1 VKELS
6 KKQLLQRVEELQT
19 ENILL
24 RQKVDLLV
32 RKIFGASSE
41 KLDASQLDLFLL
53 QTENMPG
60 KPEASSAL
68 EEADPQPQVRA
79 KAKCGRDRW
88 PKDLPVVEQV
98 IDPEEVAA
106 QPEQWRC
113 IGEEVSEQLDY
124 EPARFLKRRLVRR
137 KYVSCQDAWAKPII
151 APLPPVLRERGGA
164 APGLLAQIIVSKFVD
179 HLPLYR
185 QEQIYRTRHGVDL
198 SRHTMVRWLELAA
211 DWLGPIYRHIRTG
224 VMGGGYVQVDETP
237 VPYLEPGHGTARM
250 GYFWTASRPGGDVVY
265 QWQTSRGAVCL
276 DNVLSVDFRGIVQ
289 CDGYSAYGSFAR
301 KKEDIELAAC
311 WAHVRRKFHEAREQ
325 EPLMATWLLRQIH
338 HLYRIERKLRRAKS
352 GPQLRAA
359 MRAHQAKP
367 VYARLHRVLTR
378 LKMKRR
384 YLPRS
389 GMGMAIAYTL
399 NLWPQL
405 GVYLDDG
412 RVEIDQNLVENAI
425 RPTALGKKN
434 WLFIGDAEAGQRSA
448 ILYTLVECC
457 RRHGLDPFAY
467 LRDILTR
474 LPTATNWQIDQLT
487 PGAWA
492 RNRNREQIAR
502 AA

>member
-19 ENILL
+19 ENTLL
-24 RQKVDLLV
+24 RQKVDLLI

-41 KLDASQLDLFLL
+41 KLDAAQLDLFLL
-53 QTENMPG
+53 QTENAPG
-60 KPEASSAL
+60 KPVASSAL
-68 EEADPQPQVRA
+68 EEADPQPQARA
-79 KAKCGRDRW
+79 KARRSRDRW
-88 PKDLPVVEQV
+88 PEDLPVVEQV

-124 EPARFLKRRLVRR
+124 EPARFLRRRLVRR
-137 KYVSCQDAWAKPII
+137 KYVSRQDAWARPLI
-151 APLPPVLRERGGA
+151 APLPSVLQERGSA

-250 GYFWTASRPGGDVVY
+250 GYFWTASRPGGDVIY
-265 QWQTSRGAVCL
+265 QWETSRGAACL
-276 DNVLSVDFRGIVQ
+276 ENVLPVDFCGIVQ

-325 EPLMATWLLRQIH
+325 DPLMATWLLRQIG
-338 HLYRIERKLRRAKS
+338 HLYRIERKLRLSKV
-352 GPQLRAA
+352 GPRLRAA
-359 MRAHQAKP
+359 VRTHQARP
-367 VYARLHRVLTR
+367 IYHRVHRVLTR

-448 ILYTLVECC
+448 ILYTVVECC
-457 RRHGLDPFAY
+457 RRRGLDPFAY

-487 PGAWA
+487 PEAWA
-492 RNRNREQIAR
+492 RNRSTGKLAS